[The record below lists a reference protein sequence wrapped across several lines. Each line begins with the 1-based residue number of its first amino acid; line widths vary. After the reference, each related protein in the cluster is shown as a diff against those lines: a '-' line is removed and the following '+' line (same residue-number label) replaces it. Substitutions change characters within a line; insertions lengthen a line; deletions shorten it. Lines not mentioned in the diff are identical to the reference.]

1 MNLVKTFQSIP
12 KMEYDDFS
20 NGDGYAADDLSGNFP
35 ERFLCN
41 TGYYLSELIAKG
53 HIKGEAIDHGEVSCK
68 CSCDH
73 PIRYEHQ
80 LVMEG
85 KSFPIGSTCV
95 KMWTKR
101 NGKISCK
108 DCEKLFLLDDL
119 LHSAD
124 DEYRC
129 FPCREKWDQSKRDE
143 RKRIAHLEKIRMVKI
158 SVNLYPYPAV
168 REWIKNTYNA
178 KYKPDEKAWY
188 VQNQYVSNIMD
199 KLKNEK
205 KSF

>member
-1 MNLVKTFQSIP
+1 MNLVKTFQHH
-12 KMEYDDFS
+12 KMDDDFS
-20 NGDGYAADDLSGNFP
+20 NGDGYAAEDLSGHFP

-41 TGYYLSELIAKG
+41 TGYYLSELINKG

-73 PIRYEHQ
+73 PIRYEHE

-143 RKRIAHLEKIRMVKI
+143 RKRLAHLEKIRIVKI
-158 SVNLYPYPAV
+158 PVANLFPYEEF
-168 REWIKNTYNA
+168 RKWIRNTYNA
-178 KYKPDEKAWY
+178 KYQPDHKAWY
-188 VQNQYVSNIMD
+188 VQNQFLSDIM
-199 KLKNEK
+199 KHYNEIK
-205 KSF
+205 K